1 MPESTQNNTKN
12 ASYAKFKKGAY
23 FFVAPYGTTL
33 PTDNSTDLDA
43 SFKNMGFMG
52 DGGFAFSNS
61 SSTNTGRDANGDA
74 IATSAGEVEK
84 TLQCVFRE
92 LKAAGLRVVYGQE
105 NVTDENGVLTV
116 HDKGPNSE
124 VYSGVIEALL
134 ADGRKDRKVIPQMVP
149 NQLGSETMSYTELV
163 GKDMT
168 FAVLLDGDLGDY
180 YVDYIDSTETSKGE

>member
-1 MPESTQNNTKN
+1 MLVTNNSTANTG
-12 ASYAKFKKGAY
+12 YAKFKPGAY

-33 PTDNSTDLDA
+33 PTDNSTELDQA
-43 SFKNMGFMG
+43 FKNMGFMG
-52 DGGFAFSNS
+52 DQGFVFSNS

-92 LKAAGLRVVYGQE
+92 LKADGLKVVYGQG
-105 NVTDENGVLTV
+105 NVTDADGVLTV

-149 NQLGSETMSYTELV
+149 NQLGSETMAYTELV

-168 FAVLLDGDLGDY
+168 FSVLLDGTLGDY
-180 YVDYIDSTETSKGE
+180 YVDYIDSTETEEA

>member
-1 MPESTQNNTKN
+1 MPVTNNSTANTG
-12 ASYAKFKKGAY
+12 YAKFKPGAY
-23 FFVAPYGTTL
+23 FFVAPYGTDL
-33 PTDNSTDLDA
+33 PTDNTTELNEA
-43 SFKNMGFMG
+43 FKNMGFMG
-52 DGGFAFSNS
+52 DQGFVFSNS

-92 LKAAGLRVVYGQE
+92 LKADGLKVVYGQD
-105 NVTDENGVLTV
+105 NVTDTEGVLTV

-149 NQLGSETMSYTELV
+149 NQLGSETMAYTELV

-168 FAVLLDGDLGDY
+168 FAVLLDGTLGDY
-180 YVDYIDSTETSKGE
+180 YVDYIDSTETEAA